1 MSNQNANSQDGSLE
15 TMAQRLGYAINTY
28 GQTAIAK
35 EIGISPTQ
43 AYRIANGKSKTT
55 LETAMAICVLT
66 DFNID
71 WVCFGR
77 GPMMSNQELWEHTSG
92 FTLIE
97 SLDQIQKSNLS
108 FEPSFL
114 NDTLKVTPAQIR
126 VWQIDYKVAL
136 KTLERGFS
144 LLVNIEDKKGG
155 GLFVINVN
163 GIKTVADI
171 HQNIDGSA
179 TIKTNSDNPE
189 TDQLLTA
196 SQLENLNILGRV
208 IWHGGQS

>member
-1 MSNQNANSQDGSLE
+1 MDSELD
-15 TMAQRLGYAINTY
+15 TMDKRLGYAINSY
-28 GQTAIAK
+28 GQSPLAR
-35 EIGISPTQ
+35 EIGISQ
-43 AYRIANGKSKTT
+43 AQANRIARGMSKTT
-55 LETAMAICVLT
+55 LDTAMAICLLT
-66 DFNID
+66 KFNID

-77 GPMMSNQELWEHTSG
+77 GPMKSDQELWEHTSG

-97 SLDQIQKSNLS
+97 SLDETQKSTLS
-108 FEPSFL
+108 FEPEFL
-114 NDTLKVTPAQIR
+114 SDTLKVKPPQIR

-136 KTLERGFS
+136 KSLERGFS

-155 GLFVINVN
+155 GLFIIDVN
-163 GIKTVADI
+163 GTKTVADI

-189 TDQLLTA
+189 TDQLLSAT
-196 SQLENLNILGRV
+196 QIENLNVLGRV